1 MAATRFLSTGLNYL
15 ALAAVCL
22 FFVFPMYWMLK
33 GSLETAPEL
42 LSAHLLPG
50 SISSEAFR
58 ELIGQASFRQY
69 FFNSATVAIAS
80 TIVSTTCAVLAGY
93 GLARFK
99 FPGKAAMSRGVLF
112 CYMFPSLAL
121 SIPLFNIF
129 YSIRLGNTLFGLM
142 LTHVTLSLPFGIWL
156 MWQYFQTIP
165 SAFRENAALLGAGR
179 FRTFLEVELPLA
191 RSGLIAVAIFAFA
204 LSWEEYEFA
213 FVLITSEASKTLP
226 IGMTQFVTRDYV
238 VWNMIMAAGITMAV
252 PAFLLISFLQKYLV
266 AGFTSGGLKG

>member
-1 MAATRFLSTGLNYL
+1 MNTQPLYRGLGYL
-15 ALAAVCL
+15 ALLLTCL
-22 FFVFPMYWMLK
+22 FFIFPVYWMLK
-33 GSLETAPEL
+33 GSLESAQEL
-42 LSAHLLPG
+42 LKAELLPG
-50 SISSEAFR
+50 SFSLEAFR
-58 ELIGQASFRQY
+58 ELIGQGAFRQY
-69 FFNSATVAIAS
+69 FWNSVTVAVA
-80 TIVSTTCAVLAGY
+80 TTVVSTTCAVLAGY

-121 SIPLFNIF
+121 SIPLFAIF
-129 YSIRLGNTLFGLM
+129 YKIGLGNTLFGLVM
-142 LTHVTLSLPFGIWL
+142 THVTLSLPFGIWL

-165 SAFRENAALLGAGR
+165 TAFRENAALLGASR

-204 LSWEEYEFA
+204 LSWEEYEFS

-226 IGMTQFVTRDYV
+226 VGMTQFVTRDYV

-252 PAFLLISFLQKYLV
+252 PALLLISFLQKYLV
-266 AGFTSGGLKG
+266 AGFTTGGLKG